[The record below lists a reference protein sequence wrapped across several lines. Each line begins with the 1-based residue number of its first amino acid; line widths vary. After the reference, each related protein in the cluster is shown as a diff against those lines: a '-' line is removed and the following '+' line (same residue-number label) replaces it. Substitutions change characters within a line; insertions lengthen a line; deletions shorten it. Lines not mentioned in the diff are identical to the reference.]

1 MEYELNK
8 GIDSRNGRGLSVDGV
23 TPLAI
28 NLSTID
34 ASGLLSSGVANL
46 VNSVVGL
53 LP

>member
-1 MEYELNK
+1 MQYELNK
-8 GIDSRNGRGLSVDGV
+8 RIDLGNGRRMSVDGV
-23 TPLAI
+23 VPLAI
-28 NLSTID
+28 SASTID

>member
-1 MEYELNK
+1 MQYELNK
-8 GIDSRNGRGLSVDGV
+8 RIDSENGRGASVDGIA
-23 TPLAI
+23 PLAI
-28 NLSTID
+28 DTSAID

>member
-1 MEYELNK
+1 MQYVLNK
-8 GIDSRNGRGLSVDGV
+8 GIDSGSGRGPSVYGV

-28 NLSTID
+28 DTSAID